1 VKKPYGYLI
10 ALLLPALMITENV
23 IQWALAV
30 IVGGH
35 SLAGGFHDAFKYFS
49 VFGYLFFTAFRLV
62 PYVCLWK
69 ILIFLSKT
77 NFRDYI
83 PFVFAGGLIGIVVI
97 IIRGLWDV
105 QRPLYTGGHVS
116 STTAVAFLFIPIYAI
131 PAGGILQPDFAL
143 TNEAATTKAFA
154 DAGIKI
160 PSTWKVEGFEPED
173 SIQFAVPAT
182 PEDEQTLADFI
193 QIFFTKMRKVSP
205 SDELKFQK

>member
-1 VKKPYGYLI
+1 
-10 ALLLPALMITENV
+10 MITENV

-30 IVGGH
+30 IVGGY

-131 PAGGILQPDFAL
+131 PAGGIGALLFAAIY
-143 TNEAATTKAFA
+143 TPFRYIFRK
-154 DAGIKI
+154 G
-160 PSTWKVEGFEPED
+160 KVEQSAGD
-173 SIQFAVPAT
+173 TSVQSR
-182 PEDEQTLADFI
+182 DGDF
-193 QIFFTKMRKVSP
+193 QYGGRR
-205 SDELKFQK
+205 